1 MARPDT
7 HAPDHAARRTQARLT
22 PGLCLT
28 ACLAL
33 SAGLPVAGAVLA
45 APETGQA
52 AVLFAPQ
59 ATPSDLAR
67 AAARAGVD
75 IVRFGGAPGTLIV
88 NIDRPDS
95 RAALREAGAWLIADP
110 VILGGCART
119 RVEDPRP

>member
-1 MARPDT
+1 MARHSSPRPKP
-7 HAPDHAARRTQARLT
+7 APMT
-22 PGLCLT
+22 PAVCLA

-33 SAGLPVAGAVLA
+33 SAGLPAAGAVLA

-59 ATPSDLAR
+59 ATPSDLAH

-75 IVRFGGAPGTLIV
+75 IVRFGGAPGSLVV
-88 NIDRPDS
+88 NIDRPAS

-119 RVEDPRP
+119 RVEEPRP

>member
-1 MARPDT
+1 MDRHTTHHPARP
-7 HAPDHAARRTQARLT
+7 ARLI
-22 PGLCLT
+22 PAAALAACLT
-28 ACLAL
+28 L

-52 AVLFAPQ
+52 AVVFAPHT
-59 ATPSDLAR
+59 TPTELTR

-88 NIDRPDS
+88 NIDHRDS

-119 RVEDPRP
+119 RIEDIRS

>member
-1 MARPDT
+1 MAR
-7 HAPDHAARRTQARLT
+7 HAPQTSVIPALSL
-22 PGLCLT
+22 G

-52 AVLFAPQ
+52 AVAFAPN
-59 ATPSDLAR
+59 ASPSDLAR

-88 NIDRPDS
+88 QLDHPAR

-119 RVEDPRP
+119 FAEDTRS

>member
-1 MARPDT
+1 MASPT
-7 HAPDHAARRTQARLT
+7 MSAPDEATRQTPARLT
-22 PGLCLT
+22 PVLCLA
-28 ACLAL
+28 ACLML
-33 SAGLPVAGAVLA
+33 SAGLPVTGAVLA

-59 ATPSDLAR
+59 TTPSELAR

-88 NIDRPDS
+88 NIDHPGS

-119 RVEDPRP
+119 RIEDTRS

>member
-1 MARPDT
+1 MARPDM
-7 HAPDHAARRTQARLT
+7 HAPDHAARRTQTRLT
-22 PGLCLT
+22 RGLCLA

-59 ATPSDLAR
+59 TTPSDLAR

-75 IVRFGGAPGTLIV
+75 IVRFGATPGTLIV

-110 VILGGCART
+110 VILGACARLPDEEA
-119 RVEDPRP
+119 RS

>member
-1 MARPDT
+1 MARRITP
-7 HAPDHAARRTQARLT
+7 APEKSARLT
-22 PGLCLT
+22 PVLSLA
-28 ACLAL
+28 ACLVL

-59 ATPSDLAR
+59 TSPSDLAR

-88 NIDRPDS
+88 HLDHPAS
-95 RAALREAGAWLIADP
+95 RDALREAGAWLIADP

-119 RVEDPRP
+119 RIEDPRS